1 MTMSKQSALEK
12 IESLKPEPKKTRR
25 SPKEQAL
32 APLVKRRE
40 LLMRRQQ
47 AAIQKVEARFCTEL
61 GQLARMIE
69 SIEKQPDEPSPE
81 SE

>member
-1 MTMSKQSALEK
+1 MTIKQSALEK
-12 IESLKPEPKKTRR
+12 IEAMKTEPKKTRR

-40 LLMRRQQ
+40 LLMRRKQ